1 MKKLSRIAW
10 NLMSDWWI
18 HLPKIGRSLPF
29 WWALSALD
37 VLYRHESLQKLAF
50 DMQLFQGSHLN
61 HETNLVWKG
70 QMTGKQMSFF
80 LVWDT
85 YFKINI
91 FDWSQ
96 ICFAFVAE
104 LSSSFSLLCTLHGD
118 KKCIGNKSRLLL
130 ANSLVNL
137 WKKILYKVVWLF
149 IISW

>member
-1 MKKLSRIAW
+1 MNFDEWLMDRLTQSRTFSTILVSSECSGCPLKTWITPKISFWYATLSRFTLQPW
-10 NLMSDWWI
+10 NKSCMEGPNDL
-18 HLPKIGRSLPF
+18 KT
-29 WWALSALD
+29 D
-37 VLYRHESLQKLAF
+37 V
-50 DMQLFQGSHLN
+50 
-61 HETNLVWKG
+61 V
-70 QMTGKQMSFF
+70 F

-104 LSSSFSLLCTLHGD
+104 LSSSFSLLLHGD